1 MTDFLNFTRRDWKP
15 LSFGVLL
22 MALSSFGQTFY
33 ISLFGEHLRT
43 DFQISNGEFGS
54 LYALA
59 TIASA
64 FTLTRVGRWID
75 HTSVERYTMG
85 VALVLSGACVAMAFG
100 QNVILLAIT
109 LYFLR
114 LGGQGL
120 MVHTAKTTVA
130 RHFSSNRG
138 KALSIT
144 SMGIAASEAL
154 LPIAVVGGILLI
166 GWRNTW
172 LAGAVLVIV
181 GTLAALRAL
190 PKKLAN
196 REMEGIAGSPDGHST
211 EKLSLWRDKRLL
223 FTLPALLATPF
234 ISTGFFFH
242 QASVA
247 QEKGWSLAWV
257 ATCFLGFALART
269 VAMLATGPLV
279 DRFGALRI
287 LPYCLLPVGVS
298 VTIVAFFS
306 HSLSVPFYLASMGL
320 AAGAASILATAVW
333 VELYGARHLARVR
346 SSVGAAEVLAS
357 GLAPVAMG
365 WLIDFGLPFSMQAL
379 ICLAA
384 LAIIG
389 ALTRRC
395 GEMVPASASA

>member
-1 MTDFLNFTRRDWKP
+1 MTDYLNFSRRDWKP

-33 ISLFGEHLRT
+33 IALFGEHLRA
-43 DFQISNGEFGS
+43 DFKLSNGELGS
-54 LYALA
+54 IYALA

-75 HTSVERYTMG
+75 HTSVERYTIG
-85 VALVLSGACVAMAFG
+85 VAVVLAGACVSMAFG
-100 QNVILLAIT
+100 QNIVLLAIS

-130 RHFSSNRG
+130 RHFSNNRG
-138 KALSIT
+138 KALSIA
-144 SMGIAASEAL
+144 SMGISASEGL
-154 LPIAVVGGILLI
+154 LPIAVVAGILLI

-172 LAGAVLVIV
+172 LAGAAVVII

-190 PKKLAN
+190 PKNLADK
-196 REMEGIAGSPDGHST
+196 EMEGIAGIPDMRST
-211 EKLSLWRDKRLL
+211 ATLSLWRDKRLL
-223 FTLPALLATPF
+223 LTLPALLTTPF

-242 QASVA
+242 QASLA

-257 ATCFLGFALART
+257 ATCFVSFALARI
-269 VAMLATGPLV
+269 VATLATGPLV

-287 LPYCLLPVGVS
+287 LPYCLLPIAGS
-298 VTIVAFFS
+298 VTILAFFS
-306 HSLSVPFYLASMGL
+306 HSLSVPFYLATMGI
-320 AAGAASILATAVW
+320 AAGASSILATAVW
-333 VELYGARHLARVR
+333 VELFGIRQLARVR
-346 SSVGAAEVLAS
+346 SSVAAAEVLAS
-357 GLAPVAMG
+357 GLAPVVMG
-365 WLIDFGLPFSMQAL
+365 WLIDFGLPFSTQAL
-379 ICLAA
+379 ICLAV

-389 ALTRRC
+389 LSSRRC
-395 GEMVPASASA
+395 SELAPSPASV